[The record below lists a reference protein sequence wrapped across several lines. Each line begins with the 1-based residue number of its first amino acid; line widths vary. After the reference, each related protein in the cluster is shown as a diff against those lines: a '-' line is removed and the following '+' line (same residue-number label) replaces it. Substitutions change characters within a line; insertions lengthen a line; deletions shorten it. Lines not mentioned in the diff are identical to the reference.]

1 MLYTARTKLSLLCT
15 SCCTCT
21 KNNKLALCYRTGTV
35 QVPCKLQHC
44 KHWLHGKCTSGCNSV
59 RESGLCHHTSCKL
72 HVIMYLAY
80 YCQFSISCGIWWV
93 MSVRVNC
100 WNLLSPVWR
109 VLWIPFK
116 NEMHTV
122 YVLNTE
128 IPKGDVKRLSSAPI
142 VLWSTTIL
150 CCLTFRP
157 AFRLVFCPTFRLA
170 LCVLCVN
177 GWLHLEESI
186 PL

>member
-1 MLYTARTKLSLLCT
+1 MRRKVRTRWIS
-15 SCCTCT
+15 SIQ
-21 KNNKLALCYRTGTV
+21 
-35 QVPCKLQHC
+35 QVRFRNVRHQATLFQHC
-44 KHWLHGKCTSGCNSV
+44 IMCTLEQESQGNYRVLLRRVWNTVNSRVGEPGK
-59 RESGLCHHTSCKL
+59 L
-72 HVIMYLAY
+72 